1 MALGFMPLNSP
12 GGSTLQWS
20 EIWLQSFWH
29 SAPQFLLF
37 SEASDICSSNMSSV
51 SLLELS
57 VRRLHYTTWYLSAR
71 ETNGHL
77 YVVAMTTKHSPTSG
91 LLLISRTEWPDA
103 DIATIRQAG

>member
-1 MALGFMPLNSP
+1 
-12 GGSTLQWS
+12 
-20 EIWLQSFWH
+20 
-29 SAPQFLLF
+29 
-37 SEASDICSSNMSSV
+37 MSSV

-57 VRRLHYTTWYLSAR
+57 VRRLHYTTCCYLSAR